1 MYQLC
6 TSHLYPRPPPHHLR
20 EWVGTFHF
28 SEHGICPALWGL
40 AGGYNPAHSPV
51 LHNRKSHWG
60 KDSNVKHTAIPWH
73 CGDSNC
79 SAHKPGYSPPIPVG
93 GGGRGAVDTN
103 DWCIN
108 LKTYKFPKSRIYL
121 LLKMQFLFHC

>member
-1 MYQLC
+1 MVTTL
-6 TSHLYPRPPPHHLR
+6 L
-20 EWVGTFHF
+20 
-28 SEHGICPALWGL
+28 L
-40 AGGYNPAHSPV
+40 AQSYTTE
-51 LHNRKSHWG
+51 KSHWG

-93 GGGRGAVDTN
+93 GGRAGAVDTN

-121 LLKMQFLFHC
+121 LLEMHFFSLLR